1 VSDDVASAPE
11 LVWEYEGGRLRRAQP
26 GGQAKKTDGN
36 RTARKEGSGDQRD
49 SVLARGRTTL
59 ILGSPTTNERSPS
72 MQQQPRVR
80 VGRVYD
86 QRTAEDGARVLV
98 DRLWP
103 RGLTKNQADLDEWCK
118 QIAPSAGLRSWYA
131 HDPHR
136 FAEFGRRYRTELDDP
151 GRAGAL
157 QHLRQLAQRQPL
169 TLLTAARRA
178 DISEAAVL
186 AEQLLDAEPGAS

>member
-1 VSDDVASAPE
+1 MSDDVASAPE
-11 LVWEYEGGRLRRAQP
+11 LVWEYEGGRLRRARP
-26 GGQAKKTDGN
+26 GGQAKKTDEN
-36 RTARKEGSGDQRD
+36 CTARKEGSGDQRD
-49 SVLARGRTTL
+49 RVLPAGPTTL
-59 ILGSPTTNERSPS
+59 ILRNPTNEGSPS
-72 MQQQPRVR
+72 MQRQLRIR

-86 QRTAEDGARVLV
+86 QRKAEDGARVLV

-118 QIAPSAGLRSWYA
+118 EIAPSAGLRSWYA

-151 GRAGAL
+151 VRAAAL
-157 QHLRQLAQRQPL
+157 QHLRELAQRQPL

-186 AEQLLDAEPGAS
+186 AEQLLDAETGAS